1 MRKRIL
7 IPALAAF
14 VMILTLSVPS
24 ALAYFTTYVRAQG
37 MKEVK
42 LTDHTELTEPQVV
55 NKEKHVV
62 ITADPDSDPVW
73 VRARAYAPENL
84 QVYYT
89 NTTGWTESESDD
101 WWYYNT
107 SIKGGESTSELL
119 VSISFPENAKDGDT
133 FNVVVVYECTPVLG
147 DTGPVNADW
156 SVPVKEKTGGGN

>member
-1 MRKRIL
+1 MSKTTIKRIVISL
-7 IPALAAF
+7 LAVVLMFGA
-14 VMILTLSVPS
+14 VKGS
-24 ALAYFTTYVRAQG
+24 LAYFTDYEENSGTATVILKGEGKIVEEIDDDNKHITIENTGETPIIARVRIFANA
-37 MKEVK
+37 E
-42 LTDHTELTEPQVV
+42 
-55 NKEKHVV
+55 
-62 ITADPDSDPVW
+62 ITKTVAVDPEWKQS
-73 VRARAYAPENL
+73 
-84 QVYYT
+84 
-89 NTTGWTESESDD
+89 GD